1 MIKALHLRTIKVYMR
16 NFLLVLLASIAFHQV
31 SAQNKFAVKAGYN
44 YAFVDAKYSGVKQP
58 YDAKS
63 GFGIAALAKIPFDG
77 VLHFSPFVGYNMRGF
92 TIKPKSGNLKKEE
105 FTLHYLDIV
114 PALSVDLPVN
124 DNFFVISTGPLF
136 GFTNFGR
143 LKTTDINNV
152 TKSEKI
158 KFGYD
163 SYGWFDVGLS
173 SSVGYHMKKAFVE
186 LGYTHGFVNINNNE
200 EFDGRNIKNRMLS
213 LNFGYYFK

>member
-1 MIKALHLRTIKVYMR
+1 MKKILV
-16 NFLLVLLASIAFHQV
+16 VLLAGIVFQQSF
-31 SAQNKFAVKAGYN
+31 AQNKVAIKAGYN
-44 YAFVDAKYSGVKQP
+44 YAFVKATYSGVKQP

-63 GFGIAALAKIPFDG
+63 GFGVAALIKIPFDG

-92 TIKPKSGNLKKEE
+92 TIKPKTGSIKKEE

-114 PALSVDLPVN
+114 PALSLDFPVN
-124 DNFFVISTGPLF
+124 DNAFVISAGPYL
-136 GFTNFGR
+136 GITNFGH
-143 LKTTDINNV
+143 LKNTDENGAV
-152 TKSEKI
+152 QSGKI

-173 SSVGYHMKKAFVE
+173 TSIGYHMKKFFIEA
-186 LGYTHGFVNINNNE
+186 GYTHGFACINNNE
-200 EFDGRNIKNRMLS
+200 EFDGRNIQNRMLS